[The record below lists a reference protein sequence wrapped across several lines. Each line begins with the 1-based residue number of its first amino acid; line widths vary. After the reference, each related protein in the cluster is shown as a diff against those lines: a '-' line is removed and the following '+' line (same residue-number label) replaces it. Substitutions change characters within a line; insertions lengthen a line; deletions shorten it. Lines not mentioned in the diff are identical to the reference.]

1 MSSPK
6 IEIKLAGEE
15 DFIELKLCAMEFLD
29 FIKDFKKK
37 FFNKKYFIL
46 TAYYDSILAGIL
58 VGEDEGKKIDS
69 IEKIVPIMYLHL
81 LFVNPKFRH
90 KNIGKSLLDNFKSIL
105 KKKGIASI
113 YVKLPQKYKKVIVA
127 SSFKNFTESMKEYVD
142 KNWIVEMFAI
152 FGHPGDP
159 SRCRPTSWVYT

>member
-6 IEIKLAGEE
+6 IEIKLAGKE

-37 FFNKKYFIL
+37 FFNKKFFIL

-90 KNIGKSLLDNFKSIL
+90 KNIGKALLDNFKSIL

-113 YVKLPQKYKKVIVA
+113 YVKLPQKYKKGVE
-127 SSFKNFTESMKEYVD
+127 FFQKNNFHQVD
-142 KNWIVEMFAI
+142 KNQNRIILELNLWNDLGIRDCQI
-152 FGHPGDP
+152 IGDNFDNML
-159 SRCRPTSWVYT
+159 S

>member
-6 IEIKLAGEE
+6 IEIKIAGKEN
-15 DFIELKLCAMEFLD
+15 FIELKLCAMEFLD

-37 FFNKKYFIL
+37 FLYKKFFIL

-105 KKKGIASI
+105 RKKGIASI
-113 YVKLPQKYKKVIVA
+113 YVKLPQKYKKGVE
-127 SSFKNFTESMKEYVD
+127 FFQKNNFHQVD
-142 KNWIVEMFAI
+142 KNHNRIILELNLWNDLGIRDCQI
-152 FGHPGDP
+152 IGDNFDNML
-159 SRCRPTSWVYT
+159 S

>member
-1 MSSPK
+1 MNSPK
-6 IEIKLAGEE
+6 IEFKLAGKE

-37 FFNKKYFIL
+37 FFNKKFFIL
-46 TAYYDSILAGIL
+46 TAYCDSILAGIL

-90 KNIGKSLLDNFKSIL
+90 KNIGKSLLDNFILIL

-113 YVKLPQKYKKVIVA
+113 YVKLPQKYKKGIE
-127 SSFKNFTESMKEYVD
+127 FFQKNKFHQVD
-142 KNWIVEMFAI
+142 KDHNRIILELNLWNDLGIRDCLI
-152 FGHPGDP
+152 IGDNFDNML
-159 SRCRPTSWVYT
+159 S